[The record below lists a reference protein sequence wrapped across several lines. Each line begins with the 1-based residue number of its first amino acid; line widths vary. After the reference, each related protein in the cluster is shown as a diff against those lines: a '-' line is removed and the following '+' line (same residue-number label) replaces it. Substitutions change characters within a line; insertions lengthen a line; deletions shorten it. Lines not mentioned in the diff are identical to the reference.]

1 MELPNLKCTAADCR
15 AQTSFY
21 GYFIA
26 AHVPIPNGITSIKHE
41 RLRKEPFLD
50 HRHSRIDV
58 VTSSQKEPR
67 RQNFFFLLCLERV
80 ASPTLIALFYG
91 LPRKCTSCDE
101 NHNSEKRIRVFL
113 RMSRIELN

>member
-41 RLRKEPFLD
+41 RLRKDPFLD
-50 HRHSRIDV
+50 HRLTQNRAEDV
-58 VTSSQKEPR
+58 VTSSKKEPK
-67 RQNFFFLLCLERV
+67 E
-80 ASPTLIALFYG
+80 LF
-91 LPRKCTSCDE
+91 
-101 NHNSEKRIRVFL
+101 
-113 RMSRIELN
+113 